1 MKKTIYVVHGSGS
14 HAYESQS
21 RAFKAFKAMVMKR
34 LEKIDGFNP
43 IDYLD
48 DYRTPLWRVWE
59 IQYTSIGGREYYI
72 QPMFLELETE
82 E

>member
-1 MKKTIYVVHGSGS
+1 MKKMIFIATNGTEH
-14 HAYESQS
+14 HAYESQAK
-21 RAFKAFKAMVMKR
+21 AFKKFKAMVMKR
-34 LEKIDGFNP
+34 LEQIDGFNP

-72 QPMFLELETE
+72 QPMFLETE
-82 E
+82 D

>member
-1 MKKTIYVVHGSGS
+1 MKKTIYVVKNGIGS
-14 HAYESQS
+14 HAYESQAK
-21 RAFKAFKAMVMKR
+21 AFQTFKAMVMHH

-43 IDYLD
+43 IDFLD

-72 QPMFLELETE
+72 QPMFLETE
-82 E
+82 D